1 MKILLADDHQMFID
15 GISHIL
21 EKQGYEVLGSA
32 KNGWEV
38 FNIIQQQEEPAAV
51 ILDLKMPDLDGVEVA
66 KKLRKHWPRVKILV
80 VTTYDEP
87 GYVYEVWKIGID
99 GYLLKDADEKQ
110 LIEALQ
116 AIMEGKPFFDERI
129 AQIIMSGLNGLKNKS
144 TSLSAREMDII
155 KLIADQKTTVEI
167 ADQLFLS
174 KHTIE
179 THRRNILLKLGL
191 KNSVGLIKHAMKMGW
206 IE

>member
-1 MKILLADDHQMFID
+1 
-15 GISHIL
+15 
-21 EKQGYEVLGSA
+21 
-32 KNGWEV
+32 
-38 FNIIQQQEEPAAV
+38 
-51 ILDLKMPDLDGVEVA
+51 
-66 KKLRKHWPRVKILV
+66 
-80 VTTYDEP
+80 
-87 GYVYEVWKIGID
+87 
-99 GYLLKDADEKQ
+99 
-110 LIEALQ
+110 
-116 AIMEGKPFFDERI
+116 
-129 AQIIMSGLNGLKNKS
+129 
-144 TSLSAREMDII
+144 MDII